1 MKRTFFCLYLLI
13 ASILTS
19 AQVPGTWNEYFS
31 FRNVQ
36 QLESVDDNVFAL
48 SGNGIFIYNTTNQ
61 EIQKITKLN
70 GLSNVGLT
78 CFAFCD
84 STSSFLI
91 GYSDGTLDILHYPSL
106 KVQSIPTIAQKNI
119 YGSKNINSIAMHN
132 DTAIIASDFGVLTF
146 SMSSYKF
153 ISTTILSN
161 DGSFVPTKSI
171 AYYNNKIYAATTKGI
186 FTVSLNYANLSD
198 FSIWEKLTNIS
209 HENDTISHIAALNG
223 TIYYAHINSADRNQD
238 SIFKITNGKSEAF
251 KTQKSN
257 ITHIYARNNQLCI
270 SSFASAS
277 IYNQDEMLKYQF
289 DEISINSRFYDIVKL
304 ANGNIFVGDKYYGLY
319 EYSTKNNIIPNC
331 PLSNHVTDLYFQD
344 NALHMVCGNIALWE
358 KMYYNVKHYDGTW
371 YGHSDWQYNN
381 SICVYPVK
389 NSGVYYVG
397 TYGNGFSENEV
408 AWETGKTFDASNSI
422 LQTYYLDKTQTV
434 VNDITTDSKGTL
446 WILNSGNNNPI
457 VARDKN
463 NNWYSYYIA
472 QTSGNII
479 NQKNLFKQF
488 IIDRRGYKWLA
499 GTGNLTVFYENG
511 TLDNTDDDAIVR
523 IPLADNE
530 GTIASQTTC
539 VVEDLNGEIWIGT
552 NQGIAV
558 HSSPSRVFRDRQN
571 ISRIKIEIDGEVGY
585 LLSSENIT
593 CIAVDGANR
602 KWIGTENS
610 GIFLISENGTEQL
623 LNYTKTN
630 SPLPSNTI
638 KSLAI
643 DHTTGEVY
651 IGTEEGLVS
660 YTSDAT
666 AGDMAMNDIYI
677 FPNPVRE
684 TYDGNIFI
692 KGVVADAIIKI
703 TDISGNLVRTVNA
716 NGGTGVWDG
725 RNTFGD
731 RVSTGVYLIY
741 ISDETGEY
749 TKVSKILFI
758 H

>member
-1 MKRTFFCLYLLI
+1 MKRIISCLCLLI
-13 ASILTS
+13 ASLLTS

-36 QLESVDDNVFAL
+36 QLEAVDDNVFAL
-48 SGNGIFIYNTTNQ
+48 SSNGIFIYNTTTD

-78 CFAFCD
+78 CFAFCN

-91 GYSDGTLDILHYPSL
+91 GYSDGTLDVLYYPSL
-106 KVQSIPTIAQKNI
+106 KVKTISQIAQKSI
-119 YGSKNINSIAMHN
+119 YGSKNINAITMHN

-198 FSIWEKLTNIS
+198 FSIWEKLTNIL

-223 TIYYAHINSADRNQD
+223 TIYYAHINSADREQD
-238 SIFKITNGKSEAF
+238 SIYKIVDGKSEAF
-251 KTQKSN
+251 KIQKPN
-257 ITHIYARNNQLCI
+257 ITHMIARNNQLCV
-270 SSFASAS
+270 SAFASAS

-289 DEISINSRFYDIVKL
+289 DEISVNSRYYDIIKL
-304 ANGNIFVGDKYYGLY
+304 KNGDVFVGDKYYGLY

-358 KMYYNVKHYDGTW
+358 MLYYSVKTSGGIW
-371 YGHSDWQYNN
+371 YGQSNWKIGN
-381 SICVYPVK
+381 SMCVYPIK
-389 NSGVYYVG
+389 GSNKYYIG
-397 TYGNGFSENEV
+397 TYGFGLTENTV
-408 AWETGKTFDASNSI
+408 SWKTDSVYDASNSI
-422 LQTYYLDKTQTV
+422 LQTYYSSNNNTTIY
-434 VNDITTDSKGTL
+434 DITNDRYGNL
-446 WILNSGNNNPI
+446 WMVNPGNNYPI
-457 VARDKN
+457 AVKTTDNK
-463 NNWYSYYIA
+463 WYSFYVDK
-472 QTSGNII
+472 TSGNIR
-479 NQKNLFKQF
+479 NQQNLYNQ
-488 IIDRRGYKWLA
+488 ILIDQRGYKWLV
-499 GTGNLTVFYENG
+499 GTGNLTVFYENR
-511 TLDNTDDDAIVR
+511 TFDNTDDDEFIR
-523 IPLADNE
+523 IPLSDND
-530 GTIASQTTC
+530 GTIASHTTC
-539 VVEDLNGEIWIGT
+539 ITEDLDGEIWIGT

-558 HSSPSRVFRDRQN
+558 HSSPSRVFKDRQSV
-571 ISRIKIEIDGEVGY
+571 SRIKIEIDGEVGY

-610 GIFLISENGTEQL
+610 GIFLISANGTEQL
-623 LNYTKTN
+623 LNFTKTN
-630 SPLPSNTI
+630 SPLPTNSI

-643 DHTTGEVY
+643 DHATGEVY

-660 YTSDAT
+660 YIGDAT
-666 AGDMAMNDIYI
+666 AGDMAMNDVYV

-684 TYDGNIFI
+684 TYDGDIFI
-692 KGVVADAIIKI
+692 KGVVSDATIKI

-725 RNTFGD
+725 RNTYGE
-731 RVSTGVYLIY
+731 RVNTGVYLIY

-758 H
+758 N